1 MSSLMEGG
9 AQQHVSRIIA
19 TLHAV
24 LDFSVDRVAEEVQD
38 VPQAE
43 LDTVLAAVARHVVQY
58 HAMRDS
64 VEEMDRPGVSWDS
77 IVEREQDA
85 ADQPYVRMTQS
96 EFEAEKQRAKRD
108 RRFRDWHGWRAWV
121 ERVDGKRRSEA
132 RKSLPPRQ
140 RSLLEMLQS
149 DRLEILNYGHA
160 LFATVEAR
168 DKALLDIEA
177 EIRHMG
183 GRVERSEEQREAIT
197 NIEARLRQ
205 ARAVKSCRR
214 FIAAEMIRKFVRK
227 SKAAAAE
234 CEYCFDAFKRKNDEV
249 YCSRTCE
256 KFAMRGK
263 YD

>member
-1 MSSLMEGG
+1 MSSLTVGG
-9 AQQHVSRIIA
+9 HVSRIIA

-43 LDTVLAAVARHVVQY
+43 MDAVLAAVARHVVQY
-58 HAMRDS
+58 QQIRES
-64 VEEMDRPGVSWDS
+64 LYEMERPGVSWAS
-77 IVEREQDA
+77 IEEREQDV
-85 ADQPYVRMTQS
+85 ADLPYVRMTQS

-132 RKSLPPRQ
+132 RKSLPPRVLT
-140 RSLLEMLQS
+140 LLESLNS
-149 DRLEILNYGHA
+149 ERLEILNYGHA
-160 LFATVEAR
+160 LFETESQRDVALINVES
-168 DKALLDIEA
+168 
-177 EIRHMG
+177 EIRRLG
-183 GRVERSEEQREAIT
+183 GRVERTEEQREAIT

-214 FIAAEMIRKFVRK
+214 LIAADVIRKFVRNSNS
-227 SKAAAAE
+227 SKAE
-234 CEYCFDAFKRKNDEV
+234 CGYCFDAFKRKDESHV
-249 YCSRTCE
+249 YCSRACE